1 LGPDT
6 ADAAAPLVSADS
18 RLFTAV
24 SLGRA
29 PQAIVEQVRALLRE
43 GRLGPGDRLPSE
55 RELCRRF
62 EVSRVT
68 VREALRILETAGL
81 ISIKVGARG
90 GAFVTTPT
98 SDRLGAGL
106 ADLLALSPMTATEVT
121 EARLVFELGIVPLV
135 VERATAADVAALR
148 DLTDEHLRWSRVGKY
163 TMDMSA
169 AFHTAVGA
177 ATHNNAVAM
186 LVRSFHRPL
195 LMSLREAHTL
205 APEMGVTGVTEH
217 AAFVDAIAARD
228 LPGAEE
234 IIRTHLGRTIHRL
247 SG

>member
-1 LGPDT
+1 V
-6 ADAAAPLVSADS
+6 DAADS

-29 PQAIVEQVRALLRE
+29 PQAIVDQIRALLRD
-43 GRLGPGDRLPSE
+43 GRLAPGDRLPSE

-68 VREALRILETAGL
+68 VREALRILETTGL
-81 ISIKVGARG
+81 IAIKVGARG
-90 GAFVTTPT
+90 GAFLTTPT
-98 SDRLGAGL
+98 SDQVGAGL
-106 ADLLALSPMTATEVT
+106 ADLLSLSPLTAVEVT

-135 VERATAADVAALR
+135 VERATATDVAALR
-148 DLTDEHLRWSRVGKY
+148 RMTDEHLDRSRAGQY

-177 ATHNNAVAM
+177 ATHNNAVTM
-186 LVRSFHRPL
+186 LVHSFHGPL
-195 LMSLREAHTL
+195 LMSLREARTV
-205 APEMGVTGVTEH
+205 APEMGDTGATEH

-228 LPGAEE
+228 LPGAEQ
-234 IIRTHLGRTIHRL
+234 IIRTHLSRTIHRL
-247 SG
+247 GGAH